1 MVIIISI
8 YNNCQFNATKNILWV
23 SKPSRWKNNTVTVQE
38 RTDRIFVLNTNDMRD
53 ASSVKVIDYYDTAKE
68 TIEDSDALFI
78 SYRLGGI
85 PGSVTNHRRDC
96 QT

>member
-23 SKPSRWKNNTVTVQE
+23 SKPSRWENNTVTVQE

-53 ASSVKVIDYYDTAKE
+53 ASSIKVIETLLGKGVAKIKAYDPLANK
-68 TIEDSDALFI
+68 AA
-78 SYRLGGI
+78 
-85 PGSVTNHRRDC
+85 
-96 QT
+96 